1 MAPRFSGTPFLQ
13 HPIPA
18 APCSC
23 SMGCWLPQAMAG
35 SGKRLNSEFPTAGSD
50 LRSVGGAGRGKQ
62 ACLVPPGRQVTARN
76 GAQRARQVPAR
87 CTAGSCTA
95 MLGGPPYNAPI

>member
-35 SGKRLNSEFPTAGSD
+35 SDKRLNSEFPTAGSD
-50 LRSVGGAGRGKQ
+50 LRSVGGPGGENRLVWFLPADRSQLETAPSETGKSRPV
-62 ACLVPPGRQVTARN
+62 ALLVA
-76 GAQRARQVPAR
+76 AQ
-87 CTAGSCTA
+87 
-95 MLGGPPYNAPI
+95 